1 MKTKY
6 VCLAGVNRLVDYA
19 MQSGASMETLSQ
31 WLNDPRDL
39 EPIEMERYYV
49 SICVSDALRDAFNGD
64 LQEIQK
70 YIDNVKEYYLGKV
83 AEVADLTDKRF
94 EAEDRILRLTYA
106 VTAGGVHEIMK
117 WKDSAKEVEK

>member
-19 MQSGASMETLSQ
+19 MQSGASMVTLSQ

-49 SICVSDALRDAFNGD
+49 TICVSDALRDAVNGD
-64 LQEIQK
+64 LQEVQR
-70 YIDNVKEYYLGKV
+70 YRN
-83 AEVADLTDKRF
+83 
-94 EAEDRILRLTYA
+94 DRRRTFRRMPLF
-106 VTAGGVHEIMK
+106 
-117 WKDSAKEVEK
+117 WKDMPQRF

>member
-19 MQSGASMETLSQ
+19 IHSGVSIETLRQ

-49 SICVSDALRDAFNGD
+49 SICVSDDLRNAVNGD
-64 LQEIQK
+64 PQEIQK
-70 YIDNVKEYYLGKV
+70 YIDNIKEYYLGNTAK
-83 AEVADLTDKRF
+83 VADLTDKRW
-94 EAEDRILRLTYA
+94 EAQDRTLRLTYA
-106 VTAGGVHEIMK
+106 VTAGGVHEIQK
-117 WKDSAKEVEK
+117 YKDPAKEVNE

>member
-19 MQSGASMETLSQ
+19 MQCGTSMETLSQ

-49 SICVSDALRDAFNGD
+49 SIAISDALRDALNGD
-64 LQEIQK
+64 LQELQK
-70 YIDNVKEYYLGKV
+70 YIDNVKEQYLGKM

-117 WKDSAKEVEK
+117 YKDPAKLRR

>member
-19 MQSGASMETLSQ
+19 MQSGASMETLSK

-49 SICVSDALRDAFNGD
+49 SIAVSDDLRNAVNGD
-64 LQEIQK
+64 PQQVQK
-70 YIDNVKEYYLGKV
+70 YIDNIKEYYLGKM
-83 AEVADLTDKRF
+83 AEVADLTGKRF
-94 EAEDRILRLTYA
+94 EAKDRTLILTYA

-117 WKDSAKEVEK
+117 YKDPVKEVEE